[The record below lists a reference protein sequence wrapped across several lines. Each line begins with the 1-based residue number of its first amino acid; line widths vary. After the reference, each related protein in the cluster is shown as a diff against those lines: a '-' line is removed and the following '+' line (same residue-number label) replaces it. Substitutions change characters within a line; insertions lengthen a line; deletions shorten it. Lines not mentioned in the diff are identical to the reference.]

1 MTVLKILLI
10 AAIGYFI
17 GSISSAITMGKIYG
31 IDIKKVGSGNAG
43 ATNVARSIGKWQG
56 VVVFLF
62 DFFKGAIAFLI
73 ASFISKDYAVVAG
86 LFAIIGHNLPIYY
99 GFKGGKGV
107 STTFGVLVAIDI
119 RIALIVGIAVLV
131 LLAITKIMSLSNL
144 ICFAFLPLVTYYINS
159 GSGNINVYI
168 TAVFAVLIY
177 ITHRGNIK
185 RLLNGT
191 ENKFGKKNQEA
202 QK

>member
-1 MTVLKILLI
+1 MLNLNIVLII
-10 AAIGYFI
+10 IIGYLI

-62 DFFKGAIAFLI
+62 DFFKGALAVWI
-73 ASFISKDYAVVAG
+73 ASFFSKDYAVLAG
-86 LFAIIGHNLPIYY
+86 LFAIIGHNLPVYY

-107 STTFGVLVAIDI
+107 STTFGILLSIDYKI
-119 RIALIVGIAVLV
+119 GLIIGAGVLV
-131 LLAITKIMSLSNL
+131 LLFTTKIMSLSNL
-144 ICFAFLPLVTYYINS
+144 ICFAFLPIVTYFIDRGVN
-159 GSGNINVYI
+159 NINVYI
-168 TAVFAVLIY
+168 TVIFTVLIY
-177 ITHRGNIK
+177 ITHRQNIK

-191 ENKFGKKNQEA
+191 ENKFGSKKQGEN
-202 QK
+202 K

>member
-1 MTVLKILLI
+1 MTVLKIVAI
-10 AAIGYFI
+10 CIIGYLI

-43 ATNVARSIGKWQG
+43 ATNVARCIGKWQS

-62 DFFKGAIAFLI
+62 DFFKGAIAVFI
-73 ASFISKDYAVVAG
+73 ASLIWKECAVVAG
-86 LFAIIGHNLPIYY
+86 LFAVLGHNFPIYY

-107 STTFGVLVAIDI
+107 STTFGI
-119 RIALIVGIAVLV
+119 
-131 LLAITKIMSLSNL
+131 LLAIDWRIGLIIGAAVVVLLFATKIMSLSNL
-144 ICFAFLPLVTYYINS
+144 ICFAFLPLTTYFINP
-159 GSGNINVYI
+159 GEGNINVYI

-177 ITHRGNIK
+177 FTHRSNIK

-191 ENKFGKKNQEA
+191 ENKLGKKKSEEN
-202 QK
+202 K

>member
-1 MTVLKILLI
+1 MPVLKILLI
-10 AAIGYFI
+10 IVIGYLI

-62 DFFKGAIAFLI
+62 DFFKGAIAVLI
-73 ASFISKDYAVVAG
+73 ASFILKDYAVLAG
-86 LFAIIGHNLPIYY
+86 LFAIIGHNFPIYY

-107 STTFGVLVAIDI
+107 STTFGILLAIDF
-119 RIALIVGIAVLV
+119 RIGIIIGAGVLV
-131 LLAITKIMSLSNL
+131 LLFTTKIMSLSNL
-144 ICFAFLPLVTYYINS
+144 ICFAFLPLVTYFIDS
-159 GSGNINVYI
+159 GRGNINVYI
-168 TAVFAVLIY
+168 TMIFAVLIY
-177 ITHRGNIK
+177 FTHRENIK

-191 ENKFGKKNQEA
+191 ENKFGKKKQEEN
-202 QK
+202 K

>member
-1 MTVLKILLI
+1 MTALKILAI
-10 AAIGYFI
+10 AIIGYLI

-62 DFFKGAIAFLI
+62 DFFKGAIAVLI
-73 ASFISKDYAVVAG
+73 ASFISKEYAVLAG
-86 LFAIIGHNLPIYY
+86 LFAIIGHNLPVYY

-107 STTFGVLVAIDI
+107 STTFGVLLAIDFKI
-119 RIALIVGIAVLV
+119 GLIIGAGVLV
-131 LLAITKIMSLSNL
+131 LLFTTKIMSLSNL
-144 ICFAFLPLVTYYINS
+144 ICFAFLPLTTYFINP
-159 GSGNINVYI
+159 GSNNINVYI
-168 TAVFAVLIY
+168 TALFAVLIY
-177 ITHRGNIK
+177 ITHRENIK

-191 ENKFGKKNQEA
+191 ENKFGKKKTED
-202 QK
+202 K